1 MTDDT
6 RPDDARPEDLQPE
19 ARAPRSGPEPHV
31 PAAWQPELPKLG
43 GALGEAAEDF
53 EVDELP
59 LYEPSGAGAHW
70 YLWVEKRGMN
80 TRDVVLRLAAAAGV
94 PDQEIGSAGLKDR
107 HAITRQ
113 WISVPVQATEPSSW
127 QLPAEVKILTVTKH
141 TNKLRTGHLL
151 GNRFKV
157 RLVGCHADWQQR
169 WPALQAALSQHGFYN
184 YFGLQRFGA
193 FGQNL
198 GRAQFWIKR
207 GAKGR
212 GFQPRLY
219 ASVLQ
224 SEAFNR
230 YLSRRREL
238 GFEAPLLGE
247 VVRLEGTGKHFRID
261 DVNDP
266 RWSARDVHPTGP
278 MAGPKMLAASD
289 AALELER
296 RVIAELGLDDTPRAF
311 AKLAPGTRRD
321 LLVFPQDLQLEADA
335 DAARLSFS
343 LPSGSY
349 ATELISALT
358 GAQARVA
365 PPPPAAAPSPE

>member
-1 MTDDT
+1 MTEDI
-6 RPDDARPEDLQPE
+6 RPQAS
-19 ARAPRSGPEPHV
+19 APRHGPLPHTPEP
-31 PAAWQPELPKLG
+31 WQPELPKLG
-43 GALGEAAEDF
+43 GALGEAPEDF

-59 LYEPSGAGAHW
+59 LYEPSGAGGHW
-70 YLWVEKRGMN
+70 YLWVEKRDMN

-94 PDQEIGSAGLKDR
+94 PDQEIGCAGLKDR

-113 WISVPVQATEPSSW
+113 WISVPVQSSEPSSW
-127 QLPAEVKILTVTKH
+127 QLPAEVKLLTVTKH

-157 RLVGCHADWQQR
+157 RLLGCEVDWQQR
-169 WPALQAALSQHGFYN
+169 WPALNSALSAHGFYN

-198 GRAQFWIKR
+198 GRAQFWLKR

-224 SEAFNR
+224 SEVFNR

-238 GFEAPLLGE
+238 GFDSPLLGE

-261 DVNDP
+261 DVADP
-266 RWSARDVHPTGP
+266 RWAARDLHPTGP
-278 MAGPKMLAASD
+278 MAGPKMLQASD
-289 AALELER
+289 AALELETEL
-296 RVIAELGLDDTPRAF
+296 IAELGLEHTPRPF

-321 LLVFPQDLQLEADA
+321 LLVFPQDLRLEADGA
-335 DAARLSFS
+335 AARLSFS

-358 GAQARVA
+358 GARARVA
-365 PPPPAAAPSPE
+365 PPQQVAESASE